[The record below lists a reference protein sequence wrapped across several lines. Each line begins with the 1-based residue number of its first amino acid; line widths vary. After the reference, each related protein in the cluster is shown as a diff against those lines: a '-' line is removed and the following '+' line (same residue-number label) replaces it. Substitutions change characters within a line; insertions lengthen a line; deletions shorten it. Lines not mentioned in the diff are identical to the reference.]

1 MASCSRLTLDLPNL
15 LLLLLLLFFG
25 RGDLT
30 FLRFD
35 DLVITVESGLKVF
48 DDVDEIGF
56 DFSLHALE
64 TSLSF
69 FCPSRNAIASSDP
82 SGTWLCSLNKKNYI
96 NAKSLFSKN

>member
-1 MASCSRLTLDLPNL
+1 MASWSRPTLDLPNL
-15 LLLLLLLFFG
+15 LLLLVLLFFG

-30 FLRFD
+30 FWRFD
-35 DLVITVESGLKVF
+35 DFVSGLKVF

-64 TSLSF
+64 TSLS
-69 FCPSRNAIASSDP
+69 SRNAIASSDP
-82 SGTWLCSLNKKNYI
+82 SGTCLCSLNKNNYI